1 MLSFN
6 RFHFLRNDFSKS
18 NHHNH
23 HHSIYSHSS
32 QLHIIYHLSINTLWT
47 LEFHSLPYSN
57 HQLSFP
63 YHKSYYSLKSSLLF
77 QFLWKSIYH
86 STISLHSIDTIIH
99 IIYQPLHSFSSIFH
113 QLIHILQLHFSINTL
128 YINHSQTYSN
138 LIILFSLQSFQPSL
152 VTSYLHSNYSTHN

>member
-1 MLSFN
+1 MNQLSNVKYLSLLHDMIALFHN
-6 RFHFLRNDFSKS
+6 CYSLLTYISSITFQLTHFEHKNSTHFL
-18 NHHNH
+18 
-23 HHSIYSHSS
+23 I
-32 QLHIIYHLSINTLWT
+32 LIIN
-47 LEFHSLPYSN
+47 FH
-57 HQLSFP
+57 
-63 YHKSYYSLKSSLLF
+63 KSSLSF
-77 QFLWKSIYH
+77 QFLWKSINH